1 MSSPVPRHARRTA
14 SHCHFNLGHEKPNLR
29 TADQRWSILDLVRRC
44 RSRLGL
50 RDRDVTVLRGLL
62 SLVPSLAGPGALVV
76 FASNRVL
83 IERCDG
89 IDERTLRRRLE
100 RLKSCG
106 LLERRSSPNGKRYQ
120 VRDESAVVR
129 LTYGIDLSPLFAI
142 REHLTALAE
151 QCMRDEV
158 RCKALRSMIR
168 DILFHRATNM
178 QTELTEHA
186 YRSLRRSM
194 SGDQLQKVFD
204 QLNAELPPAMLQET
218 SATTVLSASDSQND
232 RHIQRSNKEAY
243 ESEGADEEK
252 DISLSTAHARAQPNV
267 DGNDITVS
275 ECMAM
280 AKNSAA
286 LASEPA
292 RDWADIVKLSTVL
305 APALGLERSDVD
317 VARQTMGPLGCA
329 LAILGLVEAFE
340 KIRNPRAY
348 LRALTTRA
356 REEGLDFVRMFRSL
370 ASSGASRASVS
381 YAT

>member
-14 SHCHFNLGHEKPNLR
+14 SHCHINLGHEKPNLR

-100 RLKSCG
+100 HLKSCG

-120 VRDESAVVR
+120 VRDESSDVR

-168 DILFHRATNM
+168 DILFHRAANM

-204 QLNAELPPAMLQET
+204 QLSAELPPAMLQET

-252 DISLSTAHARAQPNV
+252 DISLSTTDPRRPRNG
-267 DGNDITVS
+267 DGNDITVY
-275 ECMAM
+275 ECMAL

-305 APALGLERSDVD
+305 APALGLEISDVD
-317 VARQTMGPLGCA
+317 IARQTMGPLGCA

-348 LRALTTRA
+348 LRTLTTRA

>member
-1 MSSPVPRHARRTA
+1 
-14 SHCHFNLGHEKPNLR
+14 
-29 TADQRWSILDLVRRC
+29 
-44 RSRLGL
+44 
-50 RDRDVTVLRGLL
+50 
-62 SLVPSLAGPGALVV
+62 
-76 FASNRVL
+76 
-83 IERCDG
+83 
-89 IDERTLRRRLE
+89 
-100 RLKSCG
+100 
-106 LLERRSSPNGKRYQ
+106 
-120 VRDESAVVR
+120 
-129 LTYGIDLSPLFAI
+129 
-142 REHLTALAE
+142 
-151 QCMRDEV
+151 
-158 RCKALRSMIR
+158 MIR
-168 DILFHRATNM
+168 DILFHRAANM

-194 SGDQLQKVFD
+194 SADQLQKVFD
-204 QLNAELPPAMLQET
+204 QLSAELPPAMLQET

-243 ESEGADEEK
+243 ESEAADEEN
-252 DISLSTAHARAQPNV
+252 DISLSTAHARGQPNV

-275 ECMAM
+275 ECMEM

-317 VARQTMGPLGCA
+317 LARQTMGPLGCA

-381 YAT
+381 YAK